1 MSYSERLV
9 VITGAAGG
17 IGRETAKLFLQRG
30 ASLLLIDRNEAAL
43 QDLEKSLASPTR
55 VRTLTSALESP
66 KACAHAI
73 GCAHRPIYALVH
85 MAGIFIEDPLTAES
99 RPTWDQTIGANLTN
113 AYDLIIASRPRF
125 ETEVTPRIVL
135 MTSLAFRRG
144 SFDHVA
150 YSAAKGGLV
159 GLTRALSRALAPSVL
174 VNAIAPGVINTNMP
188 AQIIR
193 DRGDRLLAEIPL
205 KRWGAASEV
214 ADVAEF
220 LCGPQSTYITGQV
233 INVDGGIVNS

>member
-85 MAGIFIEDPLTAES
+85 MAV
-99 RPTWDQTIGANLTN
+99 N
-113 AYDLIIASRPRF
+113 
-125 ETEVTPRIVL
+125 
-135 MTSLAFRRG
+135 G
-144 SFDHVA
+144 S
-150 YSAAKGGLV
+150 SMK
-159 GLTRALSRALAPSVL
+159 
-174 VNAIAPGVINTNMP
+174 MP
-188 AQIIR
+188 AHLGSNYR
-193 DRGDRLLAEIPL
+193 R
-205 KRWGAASEV
+205 
-214 ADVAEF
+214 
-220 LCGPQSTYITGQV
+220 QSDQCI
-233 INVDGGIVNS
+233 